1 MPKWT
6 VHHGDCLE
14 VMRTLAESS
23 IDAVVTDPPY
33 HLTTGKRGGSGPASI
48 CLDTPAGRA
57 RIGTGF
63 MGKAWDG
70 GDIAHR
76 PEVWAEALRLCKP
89 GAHLLA
95 FGGTRTYHR
104 LVCAVEDAGW
114 EIRDQIGWAF
124 GSGFPKSLNL
134 DGQWDGWGTALKPA
148 YEPVILAQKPYTPQQ
163 SLAILI
169 PTIGDLICKAVSSEK
184 TDMPLCGLLR
194 ESGFWSTGTSLNK
207 YLAALSGRESRCTTE
222 TANALTTDLR
232 ILKSS
237 LLRITRAITI
247 GAPILTSGDESD
259 ASLAVAIS
267 RSVLAKC
274 ERLTNTTAGEIAIDW
289 PAEEGSAPAG
299 GKISPA
305 WEPIVLARKP
315 LVGTVAAN
323 VEKHGT
329 GALNIDGCRVP
340 TDESLQGSTVRND
353 MRGGRFAAGHKPNPG
368 DIEAYEQN
376 TRGRWPANLIHDG
389 SPEVLA
395 CFPQTASGK
404 MRPTHTTAGAGR
416 AIYGQD
422 AEAGYVTMETYGDAG
437 SAARFFYVP
446 KADREDRNV
455 GLEGRSEQPLNWSS
469 GDKNPGSFQSA
480 NTKRSA
486 QNHHPTVKPTDLMR
500 YLCRLIT
507 PPGGTVLDPFTGS
520 GSTGRGAL
528 LEGFGFVGIEREAEY
543 VEIARLRIAEASGLF
558 SQETA

>member
-134 DGQWDGWGTALKPA
+134 DGQWDGWGTALKP
-148 YEPVILAQKPYTPQQ
+148 
-163 SLAILI
+163 
-169 PTIGDLICKAVSSEK
+169 G
-184 TDMPLCGLLR
+184 
-194 ESGFWSTGTSLNK
+194 
-207 YLAALSGRESRCTTE
+207 
-222 TANALTTDLR
+222 
-232 ILKSS
+232 
-237 LLRITRAITI
+237 
-247 GAPILTSGDESD
+247 
-259 ASLAVAIS
+259 
-267 RSVLAKC
+267 
-274 ERLTNTTAGEIAIDW
+274 
-289 PAEEGSAPAG
+289 
-299 GKISPA
+299 

-528 LEGFGFVGIEREAEY
+528 LEGFGFVGIEREDEY

>member
-1 MPKWT
+1 MRTPKWT

-33 HLTTGKRGGSGPASI
+33 HLTTGKKG
-48 CLDTPAGRA
+48 
-57 RIGTGF
+57 GTGF

-76 PEVWAEALRLCKP
+76 PEVWSECLRVCKP

-104 LVCAVEDAGW
+104 LACAVEDAGW

-124 GSGFPKSLNL
+124 GRGVPKSLNL
-134 DGQWDGWGTALKPA
+134 DGQWEGWGTALKPA

-194 ESGFWSTGTSLNK
+194 ASGFWSTVTSLNN
-207 YLAALSGRESRCTTE
+207 YLAALSGRENRCTTE

-237 LLRITRAITI
+237 LLRITQAITI

-274 ERLTNTTAGEIAIDW
+274 ERLTSTTAGEIAIDW
-289 PAEEGSAPAG
+289 HVEEGLVPEG
-299 GKISPA
+299 GEISPA

-340 TDESLQGSTVRND
+340 GPKPDTVRGV
-353 MRGGRFAAGHKPNPG
+353 GG
-368 DIEAYEQN
+368 QN
-376 TRGRWPANLIHDG
+376 GRYGPIGAKCKIVDDGRGRWPANLIHDG
-389 SPEVLA
+389 RPEVLE
-395 CFPQTASGK
+395 CFPQTSSGK
-404 MRPTHTTAGAGR
+404 MRPTRTTARR
-416 AIYGQD
+416 AVFGQNAD
-422 AEAGYVTMETYGDAG
+422 DGYTTMETYGDSG

-446 KADREDRNV
+446 KADREDRES
-455 GLEGRSEQPLNWSS
+455 GLTGKKRAIVLIGGTHRIDPRT
-469 GDKNPGSFQSA
+469 GKPVVDIPRA
-480 NTKRSA
+480 NT
-486 QNHHPTVKPTDLMR
+486 HPTVKPTDLMR

-528 LEGFGFVGIEREAEY
+528 LEGFGFVGVEREAEY
-543 VEIARLRIAEASGLF
+543 VEIAKLRIAEAAGLF
-558 SQETA
+558 SQESACLARLAERVKKP

>member
-1 MPKWT
+1 MPKWS

-14 VMRTLAESS
+14 VMRSMPDAS

-76 PEVWAEALRLCKP
+76 PEVWAEAIRLCKP

-134 DGQWDGWGTALKPA
+134 DGEWDGWGTALKPA
-148 YEPVILAQKPYTPQQ
+148 
-163 SLAILI
+163 
-169 PTIGDLICKAVSSEK
+169 
-184 TDMPLCGLLR
+184 
-194 ESGFWSTGTSLNK
+194 
-207 YLAALSGRESRCTTE
+207 
-222 TANALTTDLR
+222 
-232 ILKSS
+232 
-237 LLRITRAITI
+237 
-247 GAPILTSGDESD
+247 
-259 ASLAVAIS
+259 
-267 RSVLAKC
+267 
-274 ERLTNTTAGEIAIDW
+274 
-289 PAEEGSAPAG
+289 
-299 GKISPA
+299 
-305 WEPIVLARKP
+305 WEPIVVARKP
-315 LVGTVAAN
+315 LIGTVAEN

-340 TDESLQGSTVRND
+340 FAGGDDKEQAKPQGRATTKANGAAAATPD
-353 MRGGRFAAGHKPNPG
+353 AGRGVERINFPIKQS
-368 DIEAYEQN
+368 D
-376 TRGRWPANLIHDG
+376 RGRWPANLIHDG

-404 MRPTHTTAGAGR
+404 MRPTHTTAGR
-416 AIYGQD
+416 AVFGQNAD
-422 AEAGYVTMETYGDAG
+422 GGYTTMETYGDTG

-446 KADREDRNV
+446 KADREDRNA
-455 GLEGRSEQPLNWSS
+455 GLSGREETPLHWSS
-469 GDKNPGSFQSA
+469 GDKNPGSFQSP
-480 NTKRSA
+480 NTKKSA
-486 QNHHPTVKPTDLMR
+486 QNSHPTVKPTDLMR

-507 PPGGTVLDPFTGS
+507 PPGGTVLDPFMGS
-520 GSTGRGAL
+520 GSTGRGSI
-528 LEGFGFVGIEREAEY
+528 LEGFSFVGIEQDATY
-543 VEIARLRIAEASGLF
+543 IEIARRRIEAVCGLF
-558 SQETA
+558 SGPGG